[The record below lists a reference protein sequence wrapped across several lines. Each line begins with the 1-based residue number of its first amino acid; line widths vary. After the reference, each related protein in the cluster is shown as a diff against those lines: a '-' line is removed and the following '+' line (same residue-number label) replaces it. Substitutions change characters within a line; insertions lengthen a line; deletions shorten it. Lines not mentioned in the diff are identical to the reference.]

1 MKERVVF
8 ENKKEVYK
16 WVFPKAVFALYD
28 HMQNELTFSSSKF
41 GACRNIQLTRFSLHF
56 LRHVEHTQ
64 FVILRSPDSL
74 IQ

>member
-16 WVFPKAVFALYD
+16 WVFPKAVFA
-28 HMQNELTFSSSKF
+28 NELTFSSSKF